1 MIESIEMFNTQYNG
15 ILCPS
20 VYDSLWE
27 AWHDIA
33 IFAWA
38 LRLIRPVYGRSTRE
52 AISQHI

>member
-1 MIESIEMFNTQYNG
+1 MKLIEMFNTQYNG